1 MKKKNSGTGSV
12 GTFFYRKTV
21 DFEMSAHLTYLE
33 TEGSFKLWRQLSGR
47 PFYQKVGL
55 LTTQVP

>member
-1 MKKKNSGTGSV
+1 MGCFHIPKLKKTIKTKPAMKKKNSGTGSV

-33 TEGSFKLWRQLSGR
+33 TEGSFKL
-47 PFYQKVGL
+47 
-55 LTTQVP
+55 